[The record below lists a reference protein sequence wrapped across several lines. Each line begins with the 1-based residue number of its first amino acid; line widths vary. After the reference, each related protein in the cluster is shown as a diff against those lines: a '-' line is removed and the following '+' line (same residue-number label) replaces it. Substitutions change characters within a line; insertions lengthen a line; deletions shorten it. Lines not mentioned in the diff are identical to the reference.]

1 MTTDTEKTLVTNR
14 SNLYE
19 QDYYL
24 WLETTVN
31 KIRSHNFDSVD
42 WENLLEELESLG
54 RSERNALKSRL
65 AVLLLHLLKY
75 QYQPSH
81 RSNSW
86 LCTINEQRRQ
96 IEFVLEDSPSLKS
109 YLTEIFAKCYQVARR
124 DAASET
130 GLPANTFP
138 DESPF
143 SLEETL
149 NPDLL
154 PE

>member
-1 MTTDTEKTLVTNR
+1 MSTDLENISIKGK
-14 SNLYE
+14 NLYE

-24 WLETTVN
+24 WLETLAN
-31 KIRSHNFDSVD
+31 QIRSGNFDALD
-42 WENLLEELESLG
+42 WENLLEELENFG
-54 RSERNALKSRL
+54 RSEKNALKSRL

-96 IEFVLEDSPSLKS
+96 INFVLEDSPSLQS
-109 YLTEIFAKCYQVARR
+109 YLTDIFEKCYTVARR

-130 GLPANTFP
+130 GLFINIFP
-138 DESPF
+138 KEVPF
-143 SLEETL
+143 TIEDTV
-149 NPDLL
+149 NFDWL